1 MASSLR
7 YNFFKACTQEKSKNG
22 RWDSSEGSCVMLHN
36 VQARTCAR
44 TPNLLCFC
52 ACFHFSVHTLAISI
66 PSYTQLTLQSHA
78 SCLPIPL
85 HSHPT
90 PRDGAESHVA
100 YAVIDLWTAGCPGAG
115 TMQASRLPR
124 PLEQRL
130 VWDYRQLL
138 LYACLILRSRRP
150 PTAISTTVLT
160 LSRKD
165 SPSALLGDR
174 FRRSF

>member
-1 MASSLR
+1 MSCSITCKLGPAPEHPTYSAFAPAFISLFTRWQSR
-7 YNFFKACTQEKSKNG
+7 Y
-22 RWDSSEGSCVMLHN
+22 
-36 VQARTCAR
+36 
-44 TPNLLCFC
+44 PP
-52 ACFHFSVHTLAISI
+52 I
-66 PSYTQLTLQSHA
+66 PSLPPQSHA
-78 SCLPIPL
+78 SCLPLPL